1 MTTSTVTY
9 YRETLSVS
17 RTAGTAN
24 PTVNS
29 GNQVKITSDI
39 PTATASMIRQ
49 STSIES
55 RVGYTVTMRQ
65 RTVTALIYT
74 PPLPSVIVVD
84 FYYLRPDGVSFYRRP
99 DGTSRYVRV

>member
-9 YRETLSVS
+9 YRETLSTV
-17 RTAGTAN
+17 RTAGTAK
-24 PTVNS
+24 PAVNS

-55 RVGYTVTMRQ
+55 RVSYTATFRKRRLLLDIDLGPVTS
-65 RTVTALIYT
+65 T
-74 PPLPSVIVVD
+74 PSVTEDLIWSGEDLVWSTEQLVW
-84 FYYLRPDGVSFYRRP
+84 
-99 DGTSRYVRV
+99 T